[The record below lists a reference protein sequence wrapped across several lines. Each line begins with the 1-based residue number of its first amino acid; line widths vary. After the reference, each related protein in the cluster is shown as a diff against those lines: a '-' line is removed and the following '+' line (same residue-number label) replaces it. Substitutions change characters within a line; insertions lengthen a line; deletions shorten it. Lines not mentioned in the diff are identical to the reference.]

1 MLSAY
6 THATSAIASPMLDIL
21 AITTPIY
28 LIILIGY
35 VMTRRGLFAK
45 ADMRVLGAFVMNL
58 ALPALLFKALSTRPI
73 VEIFNVPY
81 LVAYALGSLLVI
93 AVGYA
98 WSRRVSG
105 QDVTTSAISTM
116 GMSCSNSGFV
126 GYPILLLTMPSVA
139 GVALALNMLVEN
151 LLAIP
156 LLLFIAEQGRNP
168 AGRWRAVRDSLVRL
182 TRNPLVIGLMA
193 GVLFSLTG
201 WALPTPI
208 SRTVDLLA
216 AASGAVSLFII
227 GGTLV
232 GVELRGLGPR
242 AAPIVFGKLLL
253 HPLFVFAMI
262 AACAALGLRMVDPD
276 LRAAAVLLAAM
287 PMMGVYTTI
296 AQGFGKAESSAAA
309 LLVTTIASF
318 FTLSALLWLLRHGG
332 LT

>member
-1 MLSAY
+1 
-6 THATSAIASPMLDIL
+6 MLDIL
-21 AITTPIY
+21 SITTPIY

-35 VMTRRGLFAK
+35 AMTRRGLFAK
-45 ADMRVLGAFVMNL
+45 ADMRVLGTFVMNL

-73 VEIFNVPY
+73 VEIFNMPY
-81 LVAYALGSLLVI
+81 LLAYGFGSLLAI

-105 QDVTTSAISTM
+105 QDVTTSAISAM

-139 GVALALNMLVEN
+139 GVALALNMLIEN
-151 LLAIP
+151 LIAIP

-168 AGRWRAVRDSLVRL
+168 AGRWRAVRDSMLRL
-182 TRNPLVIGLMA
+182 TRNPLVIGLTA

-208 SRTVDLLA
+208 ARTVDLLA

-232 GVELRGLGPR
+232 GVELRGLAR
-242 AAPIVFGKLLL
+242 RTAPIVVGKLLL
-253 HPLFVFAMI
+253 HPLFVFALV
-262 AACAALGLRMVDPD
+262 AAFAAMGLHIVDAE

-318 FTLSALLWLLRHGG
+318 FTLSAVLWMLRHGAFV
-332 LT
+332 